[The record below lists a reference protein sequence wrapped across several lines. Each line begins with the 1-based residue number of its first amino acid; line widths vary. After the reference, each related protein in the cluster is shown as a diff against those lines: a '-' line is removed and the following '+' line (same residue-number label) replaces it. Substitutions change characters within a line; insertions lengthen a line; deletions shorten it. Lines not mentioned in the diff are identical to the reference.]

1 MVDVPMGNPFIY
13 LNWYTSIPFRF
24 ISGAIWKKKNQCES
38 DLLPCCHYSNPTD
51 SVKNAAAPNPRQ
63 GSVAISQPFTT
74 MLGELRWSNHDFYP
88 KLSSNGLRGANSG
101 AHYGYIFL
109 EIKEPEIFRKDV
121 I

>member
-1 MVDVPMGNPFIY
+1 MRVWPPPLFAI
-13 LNWYTSIPFRF
+13 IPTQQ
-24 ISGAIWKKKNQCES
+24 IQWKMPPR
-38 DLLPCCHYSNPTD
+38 L
-51 SVKNAAAPNPRQ
+51 NPRQ

-74 MLGELRWSNHDFYP
+74 MLGELWWSNHDFYP

-101 AHYGYIFL
+101 AHYGYILL